1 MTGHILQNASELV
14 GNSSVNELGIWFH
27 VRETRMITF
36 HHRHIKRLVLSLG
49 SVPTQNVIH
58 VMVFFVGVGFLG
70 NSFGVRDTIF
80 IL

>member
-14 GNSSVNELGIWFH
+14 GNSSTNELGIWFH

-36 HHRHIKRLVLSLG
+36 HHRHVKCLVLSIG
-49 SVPTQNVIH
+49 SVPIQNVIH
-58 VMVFFVGVGFLG
+58 VNVFFVEVR
-70 NSFGVRDTIF
+70 NSFGVRDTMF